1 VGTQD
6 ASAYDASLLVRPSAV
21 TRDDRIYPETRWV
34 LACVIPF
41 LVVAFGMLYF
51 WPDDTGRLFAWTIKP
66 RMTPLLMGA
75 GYVAGAYFFARTL
88 AETRWHRVHIGFLPV
103 TTFAASMGL
112 ATILHWDRFNHH
124 HISFYAWAFLYATT
138 PFIVLG
144 LWLSNRR
151 ADPGTSDPDDVAIPS
166 TVRWVT
172 GGVGAVILGT
182 GVLLFLFPQAMIDVW
197 AWKLTPLTARVVGGW
212 FALPGVFGLGIA
224 SDRRWSAARLALQS
238 QALGIVLILIGVAR
252 AWADFDRTR
261 PLTWAFVA
269 GMAGLLVAIV
279 ALYAAL
285 EARRARPIA
294 AAA

>member
-1 VGTQD
+1 VGQPRDT
-6 ASAYDASLLVRPSAV
+6 
-21 TRDDRIYPETRWV
+21 TRDDRIYRETRWV

-41 LVVAFGMLYF
+41 LVIAFGMLYF
-51 WPDDTGRLFAWTIKP
+51 WPDDTGRLFAWTITP

-75 GYVAGAYFFARTL
+75 GYIAGAYFFARTL

-124 HISFYAWAFLYATT
+124 HISFYAWVFLYATT
-138 PFIVLG
+138 PFIVFG

-151 ADPGTSDPDDVAIPS
+151 ADPGTPDPDDATIPLP
-166 TVRWVT
+166 VRWVL
-172 GGVGAVILGT
+172 GVAGAAILGT
-182 GVLLFLFPQAMIDVW
+182 GLLLFLFPQAMIAVW

-212 FALPGVFGLGIA
+212 FALPGVFGLGMA
-224 SDRRWSAARLALQS
+224 GDRRWSAARLALQS
-238 QALGIVLILIGVAR
+238 QALGIALILIGVAR
-252 AWADFDRTR
+252 AWGDFDRTR

-269 GMAGLLVAIV
+269 GMAGLLLAIV

-285 EARRARPIA
+285 EARRARLVPA
-294 AAA
+294 AAAA